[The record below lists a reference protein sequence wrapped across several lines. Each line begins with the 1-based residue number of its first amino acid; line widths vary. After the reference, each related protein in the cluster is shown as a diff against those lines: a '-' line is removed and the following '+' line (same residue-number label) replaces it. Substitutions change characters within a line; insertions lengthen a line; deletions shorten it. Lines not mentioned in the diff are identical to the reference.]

1 MHCSIFTSIPA
12 APDQKFVIVPT
23 FYKENSG
30 LVEKENVNMAEKM
43 RNFKDQKV

>member
-1 MHCSIFTSIPA
+1 MQYFHFDPYRRFYT
-12 APDQKFVIVPT
+12 VLVVPT

-30 LVEKENVNMAEKM
+30 LVEKENANMAEKN

>member
-1 MHCSIFTSIPA
+1 MSSYILLKNLS
-12 APDQKFVIVPT
+12 FVIVPT